1 MEAQTTPTLLAE
13 RRTESGKGSAR
24 RLRRAGLVPVACYGR
39 GVDSLTLTVNRAT
52 LLDALDGPHGLNT
65 VFQVDIEGEDLKY
78 KNVILHDY
86 QVEPLSRALLH
97 ADLLVVE
104 DDQLIEV
111 NVPIKTVGRARGE
124 RSGGKLRVIRPE
136 IKVRCT
142 VFNIPVAIELDVSS
156 MGPNDVRMASDLEYG
171 EGVEPVLHTDI
182 AIARVMMPRQNVVGL
197 DDVDEDEDETPASAE
212 GAAAEAEG
220 TEEA

>member
-39 GVDSLTLTVNRAT
+39 GVESLTLSVNRAT
-52 LLDALDGPHGLNT
+52 LIDALDGPHGLNT
-65 VFQVDIEGEDLKY
+65 VFQVDVEGEDIQY

-104 DDQLIEV
+104 DDQLVEV
-111 NVPIKTVGRARGE
+111 NVPITTVGRAKGE

-142 VFNIPVAIELDVSS
+142 VFDIPVAIELDVSS
-156 MGPNDVRMASDLEYG
+156 MGPNDVRMASDLVFG
-171 EGVEPVLHTDI
+171 EGVEPVLHNDI

-197 DDVDEDEDETPASAE
+197 DDTDEDEDETEASAE
-212 GAAAEAEG
+212 GAATEAEG